1 MVIFLP
7 FVEMSPL
14 DYFSCLYSVFM
25 YKGMHAL
32 YNNGKLVHKILSE
45 IIKRLLL
52 VKHASY
58 SLNRRTR
65 FDYRSKILQVQN
77 CIILDQLLFLLPQY
91 LWLSS

>member
-52 VKHASY
+52 VKHA
-58 SLNRRTR
+58 R
-65 FDYRSKILQVQN
+65 
-77 CIILDQLLFLLPQY
+77 
-91 LWLSS
+91 